1 VFIVLAGFVLA
12 QVVGPQSAQAIL
24 QLLSGTG

>member
-12 QVVGPQSAQAIL
+12 HVVDPQSAQEIL
-24 QLLSGTG
+24 QLLSGSG